1 MLDQR
6 KVELMTRLAFYEQ
19 TDGKEDFKVSEY
31 YRKDYTSMHVIC
43 SILWT
48 TIGYGCIVGIAVL
61 LGMEKI
67 LDNMSN
73 ALIMMLGGIVILGY
87 ISLTIAYAIITG
99 YVYNEKH
106 KDARQRVKKYNH
118 DLTRLLRLYEKEKR

>member
-1 MLDQR
+1 MLDRR

-31 YRKDYTSMHVIC
+31 YRKDYTSMHIIC

-48 TIGYGCIVGIAVL
+48 TIGYACIVGIAVL
-61 LGMEKI
+61 LGIEKI
-67 LDNMSN
+67 LGNMSN
-73 ALIMMLGGIVILGY
+73 TFIMMLGGIVILGY
-87 ISLTIAYAIITG
+87 LSLTIAYAIITG
-99 YVYNEKH
+99 YIYNAKD

-118 DLTRLLRLYEKEKR
+118 DLTRLLRLYEKEKK

>member
-1 MLDQR
+1 MLDRR

-31 YRKDYTSMHVIC
+31 YRKDYTSMHIIC

-48 TIGYGCIVGIAVL
+48 TIGYACIVGIAVL
-61 LGMEKI
+61 LGIEKI
-67 LDNMSN
+67 LGNMSN
-73 ALIMMLGGIVILGY
+73 TFIMMLGGIVILGY
-87 ISLTIAYAIITG
+87 LSLTIAYAIITG
-99 YVYNEKH
+99 YIYKEKH

-118 DLTRLLRLYEKEKR
+118 DLTRLLRLYEKEKK

>member
-61 LGMEKI
+61 LGIEKI